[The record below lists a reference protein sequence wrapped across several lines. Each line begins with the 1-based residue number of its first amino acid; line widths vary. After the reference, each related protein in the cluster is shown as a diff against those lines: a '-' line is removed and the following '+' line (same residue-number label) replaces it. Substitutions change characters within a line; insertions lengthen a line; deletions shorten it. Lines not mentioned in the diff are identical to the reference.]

1 MTIGGSESTP
11 LPAAGLVKNF
21 LSSSAIASYNIPL
34 HTKDSSLYLTTSTLW
49 PAAQHPALE
58 IDFSKASAAA
68 IGGTSRV
75 HYIAIGR
82 YGKSPV

>member
-49 PAAQHPALE
+49 PAAQHPALD
-58 IDFSKASAAA
+58 ISKASAAA
-68 IGGTSRV
+68 IGGTSLLV
-75 HYIAIGR
+75 HSIAIGR